1 MKKQKEE
8 IKSAADELQVHIIK
22 LEHTHYDLE

>member
-8 IKSAADELQVHIIK
+8 IKSAADELRVLSSHETEIV
-22 LEHTHYDLE
+22 LNL

>member
-8 IKSAADELQVHIIK
+8 IKSAADELRVHIIT